1 MEMKGFF
8 LCDQIK
14 ADLHVTW
21 VQKGGRKDSVLTFD
35 PDAILGEKR
44 GM

>member
-14 ADLHVTW
+14 ADLHITW
-21 VQKGGRKDSVLTFD
+21 VLWRKEGQC
-35 PDAILGEKR
+35 PNI
-44 GM
+44 